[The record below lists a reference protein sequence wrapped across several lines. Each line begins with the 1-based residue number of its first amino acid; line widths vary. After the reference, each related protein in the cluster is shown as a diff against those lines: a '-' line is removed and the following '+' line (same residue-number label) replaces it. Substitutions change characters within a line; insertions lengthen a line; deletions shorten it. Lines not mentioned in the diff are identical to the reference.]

1 MLKKLYRSNVLKTG
15 IAGIISFLWAI
26 PIWAA
31 TGNSATTKVVHTVFN
46 TSGKLIGTGIANNG
60 GFIGAGLSMGLAA
73 IGAGIGVG
81 YVGAAVVGSV
91 SEKPENMGKMLIF
104 LGLAEGIAIY
114 GLLIAIMILV
124 KIH

>member
-1 MLKKLYRSNVLKTG
+1 MLKGKNLIKT
-15 IAGIISFLWAI
+15 AIISFIWSIPLWAASQSKPVSKI
-26 PIWAA
+26 AHV
-31 TGNSATTKVVHTVFN
+31 TGTV
-46 TSGKLIGTGIANNG
+46 LGTGISNNG
-60 GFIGAGLSMGLAA
+60 GYIGAGLAMGLAA
-73 IGAGIGVG
+73 IGAGIAVG

-124 KIH
+124 KTH